1 MTKEDIRKQVT
12 NLYYE
17 CESRGWTNLAKALS
31 NAENGIDEALKFDR
45 IECGEINEWEKQDY
59 DQRYYSRTS
68 NDVYH
73 CQSNIHHAAIR
84 INQGAKP
91 QSSKE

>member
-59 DQRYYSRTS
+59 DQRYYSWAS
-68 NDVYH
+68 DDSYH
-73 CQSNIHHAAIR
+73 RWVNLHHAAIR
-84 INQGAKP
+84 ISRAAEP
-91 QSSKE
+91 QSSKV